1 MNNNDNNYPNHNH
14 QDDNN
19 NDPNHNHNHQD
30 DNNNDNKKQ
39 PKGNRATAIQRQVI
53 YLGVSCL
60 HESNPTKQL
69 QSITHTHT
77 PNRSHV
83 GVVRVH
89 ELQES
94 QDTLSSCISSLISST
109 FISSLTIARHQVGI
123 REHCV
128 RRFIRHGLRPNP
140 RRDHTPHMGGTYER
154 L

>member
-1 MNNNDNNYPNHNH
+1 MTTITPTTTTRMTTTMTPTTTTTTRMTTTMTTKNN
-14 QDDNN
+14 Q
-19 NDPNHNHNHQD
+19 
-30 DNNNDNKKQ
+30 K
-39 PKGNRATAIQRQVI
+39 ATAQ
-53 YLGVSCL
+53 
-60 HESNPTKQL
+60 QL
-69 QSITHTHT
+69 YSAKLFILEYHAYMKATQQNNCNQSHTHT